1 MDLQQ
6 ILSLTRKCIDK
17 YNLIENGDKIAV
29 SCSGGKDSLTLA
41 VALNA
46 LKRFYP
52 HQFDIK
58 VVSVD
63 PGFKNINFDDLERF
77 F

>member
-1 MDLQQ
+1 MTLQQ
-6 ILSLTRKCIDK
+6 VLSLTRKCIDK
-17 YNLIENGDKIAV
+17 YNLIDNNDVIAV

-52 HQFDIK
+52 LHFDVK
-58 VVSVD
+58 VFSSR
-63 PGFKNINFDDLERF
+63 PWF
-77 F
+77 